1 MLQEDFF
8 RPPVVTLQFFAPFL
22 KCNRIYR
29 AFRMGWI
36 NDENVPE
43 NLEWTAAQYLRLW
56 NEIDRT
62 AGSGGWKRTLE
73 PAVLAS
79 ISKPMS
85 IIT

>member
-1 MLQEDFF
+1 
-8 RPPVVTLQFFAPFL
+8 
-22 KCNRIYR
+22 
-29 AFRMGWI
+29 MGWI